1 MTDIQIA
8 KQNLAGHTICLCK
21 GGKCLL
27 SDERGIAPMM
37 DLIAR
42 GTDLTGYSVAD
53 KVVGRAAAF
62 LFVKCGI
69 REVFAVTLS
78 EGGKAILEAHGI
90 AVSHSVL
97 TKKIINRAGTDICP
111 MEKATA
117 NAETAEEAYLI
128 LKEKLRE
135 MQPDIKKRSDRQ

>member
-8 KQNLAGHTICLCK
+8 KQKLAGHTICLCK

-37 DLIAR
+37 DLIER
-42 GTDLTGYSVAD
+42 GVDLTGYSVAD

-78 EGGKAILEAHGI
+78 EGGKAVLEAHGI
-90 AVSHSVL
+90 AVSREVL
-97 TKKIINRAGTDICP
+97 AEKIINRAGTDTCP

-117 NAETAEEAYLI
+117 NARTAEEAYLI

-135 MQPDIKKRSDRQ
+135 MQKDIKKE